1 MFVYVFLTCF
11 FLEAARGKS
20 AFHTSNKRQFSRING
35 SIVFDAFPFFAEFL
49 MLTCSSL
56 IASLSATAPSN
67 LSPRGI
73 KRSRS
78 PDQYG
83 DAGFDG
89 GDHDDRTYISLL
101 FILAVVSRLQPDL
114 LGR

>member
-1 MFVYVFLTCF
+1 
-11 FLEAARGKS
+11 
-20 AFHTSNKRQFSRING
+20 
-35 SIVFDAFPFFAEFL
+35 

-56 IASLSATAPSN
+56 IASLSAPTTAPSN

-89 GDHDDRTYISLL
+89 GDHDDRMYIFLL
-101 FILAVVSRLQPDL
+101 FILPLVSRLQPDL
-114 LGR
+114 LGC

>member
-11 FLEAARGKS
+11 FFEASRANLL
-20 AFHTSNKRQFSRING
+20 FTSNKRQIPQING
-35 SIVFDAFPFFAEFL
+35 SIVFDAFPFFAKFL
-49 MLTCSSL
+49 MLTCSFL
-56 IASLSATAPSN
+56 IASLSAPTTAPSN

-89 GDHDDRTYISLL
+89 GDHDDRTYISCCSFYQTSLV
-101 FILAVVSRLQPDL
+101 FNSTY
-114 LGR
+114 